1 MDVVFNINKLG
12 LEGLGATLISLVRN
26 CSDNSQL
33 KLHFLCASLDLS
45 DKFNIK
51 SLLQKEL
58 FSGEINFIDFDP
70 VKLFGNLK
78 SLHGDYT
85 NYGRLLIPG
94 FIKND
99 SALYLDSD
107 LIILIDILLLNN
119 YDFRNE
125 VIAATF
131 GCKITYSLDHSFFE
145 KRLNWNS
152 EMEYFNSGVLL
163 FNIKKWR
170 ETGMDDKW
178 KKLANKYPDELT
190 SHDQTLLNAIC
201 EGSFAHLDPAFNKLW
216 EPGSHVPENINLA
229 ILHFSGSPKPWDLF
243 GRFVHRGYS
252 TWQTYNSVDWSRKY
266 SKLSG
271 LKLSRSWKIKKSI
284 FRHLLRE
291 IKGLKATTN

>member
-1 MDVVFNINKLG
+1 MDIVFNINKLG

-26 CSDNSQL
+26 CSDSSQL

-45 DKFNIK
+45 DKNNIE

-58 FSGEINFIDFDP
+58 FSGEIYFIDFDP
-70 VKLFGNLK
+70 VKIFGHLK

-94 FIKND
+94 IIKND

-131 GCKITYSLDHSFFE
+131 GCKIQYSLDHSFFE

-152 EMEYFNSGVLL
+152 DMEYFNSGVLL
-163 FNIKKWR
+163 FNLRKWR
-170 ETGMDDKW
+170 ETAMDDKW
-178 KKLANKYPDELT
+178 KKLADKFPDELT

-216 EPGSHVPENINLA
+216 EPGSLVPANINLS

-243 GRFVHRGYS
+243 GRFVHKGYL
-252 TWQTYNSVDWSRKY
+252 TWHAHNSVEWSSKY
-266 SKLSG
+266 SKMSG
-271 LKLSRSWKIKKSI
+271 LKLNRSWKIKKSI
-284 FRHLLRE
+284 FRHLMRK
-291 IKGLKATTN
+291 IKNVKVPIF